1 MKMKS
6 LSTILRY
13 GGLLAVFLIAAE
25 TAKRSYISSSTSLD
39 LYLGSVALVF
49 LILGGMVAFRLRRP
63 PAPAQEKPSKQFTTV
78 NAAGFSRRE
87 ADVLLFLCHGYPNS
101 EIAQQLGIT
110 ENTVKTHLKNI
121 YSKLGVTNR
130 TQAAAEVKMLN
141 IVE

>member
-1 MKMKS
+1 MAT

-25 TAKRSYISSSTSLD
+25 TAKRSYISSLTNLD

-49 LILGGMVAFRLRRP
+49 LILGGLIAYKQRQTVAP
-63 PAPAQEKPSKQFTTV
+63 DQEKTSKPLTV
-78 NAAGFSRRE
+78 VDAAGFSRRE

-101 EIAQQLGIT
+101 EIAQQLGVS

-121 YSKLGVTNR
+121 YGKLGVTNR
-130 TQAAAEVKMLN
+130 TQAAAEAKMLN